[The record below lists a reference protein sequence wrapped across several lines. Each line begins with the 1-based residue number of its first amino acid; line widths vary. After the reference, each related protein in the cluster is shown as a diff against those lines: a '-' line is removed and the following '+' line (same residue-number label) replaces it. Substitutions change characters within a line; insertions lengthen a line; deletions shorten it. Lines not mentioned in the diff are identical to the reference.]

1 MDNPPDKSSSSAT
14 PKPIPSNSRSKPPP
28 QGLPGMYS
36 KASAYYQAALKKKQA
51 QSAIDRLQTATPA
64 ESQYKNTDA
73 NPKPVAL
80 PKWSAENQSY
90 LTANINVL
98 MSSAITAQKRAD
110 HKILARTANTRQG
123 VKRQR
128 DPVANAQAVNGQPLK
143 RARRNSKAVLN
154 QSPINVFDLPKPIRI
169 QYLPLPIKDR
179 DDQWYGAMFKR
190 LFTDVT
196 KFVDDYFILHDLALG
211 DFHQPWALKW
221 SPEFIFWAEQ
231 VAEDD
236 AQVGS
241 WDELLRNSEERKWF
255 LVAILVKIIKVKIF
269 DADLWGAN
277 QQQKELLL
285 AIERSMFQR
294 DGYTRTALRAE
305 TCRSIIGAAA
315 VTENF
320 YEEVAKLNAQVFLLL
335 EPLTSYLYR
344 LESSDGKTTP
354 DPAHQYQSLHNLISS
369 AAYLSLTVR
378 MSPTIFFWV
387 DVSPGTFYDQDD
399 QTSLDSISYTRSKH
413 AVTSAYTSARSQWV
427 AEKQEIDDLVAD
439 LESRGQIAT
448 RKGTKAKQ
456 RQAAIQ
462 TQAPR
467 QPSYEYR
474 AMAKIG
480 VWPSIKRFKPGSAED
495 EKRENDN
502 PSEKI
507 PLYMKNGSREYEIS
521 KGAVVCYYGKTER
534 KDDGRFGLEEF
545 VELKQKEWNPKVREL
560 VGKTPI
566 IATIVGA
573 SALGILALAFKYQIA
588 EKTGIDFHFGDAVD
602 FVNGV
607 GF

>member
-1 MDNPPDKSSSSAT
+1 MDNPSYNSSYSNT
-14 PKPIPSNSRSKPPP
+14 PKIIPGNLRSRRLA

-36 KASAYYQAALKKKQA
+36 KASKQYEAAKRREQA
-51 QSAIDRLQTATPA
+51 QLAIDRLQITTPS
-64 ESQYKNTDA
+64 ESQYKSTKDSTTTDA
-73 NPKPVAL
+73 STQPVAL

-90 LTANINVL
+90 ITANINVL
-98 MSSAITAQKRAD
+98 LSSAITAQERAD
-110 HKILARTANTRQG
+110 ANAYIESQRDYNIFPRTAHTRQG

-128 DPVANAQAVNGQPLK
+128 DPVANSQHPLK
-143 RARRNSKAVLN
+143 RARRSSTAVLT
-154 QSPINVFDLPKPIRI
+154 QSPANIFDLPKPIQI
-169 QYLPLPIKDR
+169 QYLPLPSKDR
-179 DDQWYGAMFKR
+179 DDLWYGALFKR
-190 LFTDVT
+190 LFTDVI

-221 SPEFIFWAEQ
+221 NPEFVFWAEQ

-236 AQVGS
+236 PRVGS
-241 WDELLRNSEERKWF
+241 WDELLRDSSERKWF
-255 LVAILVKIIKVKIF
+255 LVAVLVKILKVKIF

-305 TCRSIIGAAA
+305 TCRSIIGAGA

-320 YEEVAKLNAQVFLLL
+320 YEEVAKLNAQVYLLL

-344 LESSDGKTTP
+344 LDPSAGKTIP
-354 DPAHQYQSLHNLISS
+354 DPANQYQSLHNLISS
-369 AAYLSLTVR
+369 AAYLSLAVR

-399 QTSLDSISYTRSKH
+399 QTSLDNTSYTRSKH
-413 AVTSAYTSARSQWV
+413 AVLNAYTAARRQWV
-427 AEKQEIDDLVAD
+427 AEKQEIDDMVAD
-439 LESRGQIAT
+439 LERRGQITT

-467 QPSYEYR
+467 QPTYEYR

-495 EKRENDN
+495 EKRENEK
-502 PSEKI
+502 PGEKI

-521 KGAVVCYYGKTER
+521 KGAVVCYYGKVER
-534 KDDGRFGLEEF
+534 KDDGRVGLE
-545 VELKQKEWNPKVREL
+545 
-560 VGKTPI
+560 
-566 IATIVGA
+566 
-573 SALGILALAFKYQIA
+573 
-588 EKTGIDFHFGDAVD
+588 
-602 FVNGV
+602 
-607 GF
+607 